1 MIIRE
6 LTDFLESVAP
16 LSLQEDY
23 DNSGLLVGD
32 PDTRIRRAL
41 ICLDATPAV
50 VEEAVEKDCDLI
62 ISHHPI
68 IFRGLKRLTGSTY
81 VERTVIEAIRNDIAL
96 YAIHTNLD
104 NVLIDGVNG
113 KIARRLGLVDCTVL
127 APKAGEAETGFGAG
141 LVGNLPE
148 SLAEEAF
155 LAWLRDKMELQVIRH
170 TPLLGRPVQ
179 RVAVCGGSGSFLL
192 PHAIASEAQVFV
204 SGDFKYHEFFDAD
217 GRIVVADIGHF
228 ESERFTMDL
237 IAELIQRKFPNFAA
251 QLTTTVTNPIT
262 YYPS

>member
-1 MIIRE
+1 
-6 LTDFLESVAP
+6 
-16 LSLQEDY
+16 
-23 DNSGLLVGD
+23 
-32 PDTRIRRAL
+32 
-41 ICLDATPAV
+41 
-50 VEEAVEKDCDLI
+50 
-62 ISHHPI
+62 
-68 IFRGLKRLTGSTY
+68 LKRLTGSNY

-104 NVLIDGVNG
+104 NVLEDGVNG
-113 KIARRLGLVDCTVL
+113 KIAARLGLNDCKVL
-127 APKAGEAETGFGAG
+127 VPKGLDQNLSYGAG
-141 LVGNLPE
+141 IVGNLPE

-155 LAWLRDKMELQVIRH
+155 LAWLRDKMELQMIRH
-170 TPLLGRPVQ
+170 TPPLGRPVQ
-179 RVAVCGGSGSFLL
+179 RVAICGGSGSFLL
-192 PHAIASEAQVFV
+192 QQAIAADAQIFV

>member
-1 MIIRE
+1 MTITE
-6 LTDFLESVAP
+6 LTDYLESIAP
-16 LSLQEDY
+16 LSIQEDY
-23 DNSGLLVGD
+23 DNCGLLVGD
-32 PDTRIRRAL
+32 ADKVVWSAL
-41 ICLDATPAV
+41 ICLEVTPAV
-50 VEEAVEKDCDLI
+50 IDEAVEKDCDLI

-68 IFRGLKRLTGSTY
+68 IFRGLKKLTGKTY

-104 NVLIDGVNG
+104 NVLVDGVNG
-113 KIARRLGLVDCTVL
+113 KIAGKLGLIDCSVL
-127 APKAGEAETGFGAG
+127 SPKPGDLGTGFGAG

-148 SLAEEAF
+148 PLAEEAF
-155 LAWLRDKMELQVIRH
+155 LAWLRDKMELQMIRH
-170 TPLLGRPVQ
+170 TPLLGHPVH

-192 PHAIASEAQVFV
+192 PEAIASGADVFI

-217 GRIVVADIGHF
+217 GKIVVADIGHF

-237 IAELIQRKFPNFAA
+237 IADLIRRKFPNFAA
-251 QLTTTVTNPIT
+251 QLTTTVTNPII